1 MNDLEKF
8 MTDNNGNEVLIFKFS
23 PICGISSSVERELDK
38 FLSKNP
44 SIPILKIDVI
54 FKRDISNKIADL
66 FGIRHESPQLIQLN
80 NKHEV
85 EKYAS
90 HYEILDLLK

>member
-66 FGIRHESPQLIQLN
+66 FSIRHESPQLIELN
-80 NKHEV
+80 KKHEV

-90 HYEILDLLK
+90 HYEILDLFK